1 MSVPAPTSVGAE
13 TPATDDPAAPSVPR
27 AGSPHAGEHVPPDR
41 SPRASVGRGGSGF
54 AALQS
59 RNFRLLWI
67 GMLVSNAGTWM
78 AATAE
83 GWLVTDLTP
92 ERAAFSLGLIA
103 ISFAIPML
111 VLPPFGGAIADRMP
125 RLRLLWTVQV
135 LYLVFSLAIAALTLS
150 GVVNVWFLMANSFLT
165 GVVLAFDSPVR
176 HALLPDMVTRDQLP
190 SAVSLN
196 SAAFTGAALVGP
208 AIAGALIPL
217 IGVGGVFV
225 VNSVSYLAVLWAL
238 TRFDGIP
245 AFSRR
250 HPSPDGVFGSIRR
263 GMRYVRQSPLL
274 SGLLLVST
282 ISGLFARSYGP
293 LLAVFARDVYHLG
306 SVAFG
311 FLVAAPGL
319 GTLAGALGLAGRGNV
334 ERKGRWV
341 IAATLTLSALLIAMS
356 LSTWY
361 VLALPLLALV
371 GLCSAVASALTS
383 TLIQLKVPGELR
395 GRVMSLYVL
404 TLVGVPSAGA
414 LIAGTVADALGV
426 RLAVGGGAA
435 LVLVLVS
442 LVLAGNR
449 ELREAP

>member
-1 MSVPAPTSVGAE
+1 
-13 TPATDDPAAPSVPR
+13 
-27 AGSPHAGEHVPPDR
+27 
-41 SPRASVGRGGSGF
+41 
-54 AALQS
+54 
-59 RNFRLLWI
+59 
-67 GMLVSNAGTWM
+67 MLVSNAGTWM